1 MAYILLGRGKSS
13 SCGGFLIREDFV
25 LTAAH
30 CQAQEYHVIIGAH
43 NIEENETSQKV
54 INVKKAFP
62 HPLSKN
68 FENDIMLLKL
78 IKPVV
83 LNREVAVIPLR
94 SRSVAPGT
102 VCSVAGWGKVNQ
114 SKSSSNSILQE
125 VNVTVQNYEQCR
137 STWGGQYDDRKIC
150 AGRPDHGTCKLE
162 RNASLNSQVGIAPLP
177 QEEHKVKVGSSC
189 WLAGWGATD
198 PDGYNSSSTLKAVEL
213 TVVRDLCKQNW
224 RRQFNEF
231 KICASRPMAGGCKG
245 DSGAPLVC
253 KGVVEGVLSSGGM
266 PCGFYPSMFTRVSV
280 YLDWIAGILVNN

>member
-1 MAYILLGRGKSS
+1 MAALCILLLCGLMAALTGVCGVEIIGGQAVPPHSRPYMAYILLGRGKSS

-150 AGRPDHGTCKLE
+150 AGRPDHGTCK
-162 RNASLNSQVGIAPLP
+162 
-177 QEEHKVKVGSSC
+177 
-189 WLAGWGATD
+189 
-198 PDGYNSSSTLKAVEL
+198 
-213 TVVRDLCKQNW
+213 
-224 RRQFNEF
+224 
-231 KICASRPMAGGCKG
+231 G
-245 DSGAPLVC
+245 DSGGPLVC
-253 KGVVEGVLSSGGM
+253 D
-266 PCGFYPSMFTRVSV
+266 GFAQGIVSFGSDNCKDKPAIYTKISV
-280 YLDWIAGILVNN
+280 YKYWIKATLRDPC

>member
-1 MAYILLGRGKSS
+1 MGHSLFSCNMMVLCVSGIWALLLYFAGATQIIGGHDETPHSRPYEAFLLVKRGQGSFN
-13 SCGGFLIREDFV
+13 CGGSLIREDFI

-30 CQAQEYHVIIGAH
+30 CNGNNITAILGAQNVNDNENSQQII
-43 NIEENETSQKV
+43 KV
-54 INVKKAFP
+54 VKKFP
-62 HPLSKN
+62 FPSYCRKGLN
-68 FENDIMLLKL
+68 DDIMLL
-78 IKPVV
+78 
-83 LNREVAVIPLR
+83 
-94 SRSVAPGT
+94 
-102 VCSVAGWGKVNQ
+102 
-114 SKSSSNSILQE
+114 
-125 VNVTVQNYEQCR
+125 
-137 STWGGQYDDRKIC
+137 
-150 AGRPDHGTCKLE
+150 KLE